1 MYLSEFATGFF
12 QFNICFVF
20 MSFLLNCHCSIC
32 PSEKKHI
39 VTDTL
44 KQMGSFKAKWK
55 NTRLPILAVFWFYKQ
70 VVLIH
75 SVKIKGLL

>member
-44 KQMGSFKAKWK
+44 KQMGSFKSKMEEH
-55 NTRLPILAVFWFYKQ
+55 LAPNHCSFL
-70 VVLIH
+70 VL
-75 SVKIKGLL
+75 